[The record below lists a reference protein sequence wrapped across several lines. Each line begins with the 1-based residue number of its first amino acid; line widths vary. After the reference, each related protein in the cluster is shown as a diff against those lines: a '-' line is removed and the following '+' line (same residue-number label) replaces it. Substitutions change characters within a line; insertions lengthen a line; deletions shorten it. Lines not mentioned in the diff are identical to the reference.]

1 MGIGHHWACFPGSG
15 CAQKHSEMPH
25 AAEVTWWVKGYW
37 LLPTVG
43 VMGYKKGDEVVPQR
57 GL

>member
-1 MGIGHHWACFPGSG
+1 
-15 CAQKHSEMPH
+15 MPH